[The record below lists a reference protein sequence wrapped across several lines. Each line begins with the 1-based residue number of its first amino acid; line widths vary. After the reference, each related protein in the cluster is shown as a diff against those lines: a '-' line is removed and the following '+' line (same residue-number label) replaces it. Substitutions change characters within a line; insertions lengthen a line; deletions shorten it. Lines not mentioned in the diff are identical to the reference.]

1 MSGEMDRAK
10 RRAVAM
16 RYDAARD
23 GAPRVIAKGQGHVAE
38 RILELARQHGIPVH
52 HDPAL
57 TALLAKLDV
66 DREIP
71 EDLYKAMAE
80 VLAFVYQ
87 INQRAARK

>member
-1 MSGEMDRAK
+1 MSSEMDRAK

-16 RYDAARD
+16 RYDKARD
-23 GAPRVIAKGQGHVAE
+23 GAPRIVAKGKGHTAE
-38 RILELARQHGIPVH
+38 RIIEIAREHGLHVH

-57 TALLAKLDV
+57 VSLLAKLDV

-71 EDLYKAMAE
+71 EELYKAVAE

-87 INQRAARK
+87 ISKRQLP